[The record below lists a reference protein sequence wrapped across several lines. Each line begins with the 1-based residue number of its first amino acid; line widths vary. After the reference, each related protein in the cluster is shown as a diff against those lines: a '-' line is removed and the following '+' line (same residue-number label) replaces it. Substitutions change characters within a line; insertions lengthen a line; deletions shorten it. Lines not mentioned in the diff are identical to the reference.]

1 MSNISGSKKENITRV
16 FTDGASRGN
25 PGDSGI
31 GVLIIDSSGKRTEL
45 KKYLG
50 EKTNNQA
57 EYSALILALENLIN
71 LKDSEIII
79 QTDSQLIANQMNGS
93 WRVKDKG
100 LKSLYTLA
108 KKLCEQYSKLSINY
122 IPRTQNKEA
131 DRLAN
136 EAINEYFND

>member
-1 MSNISGSKKENITRV
+1 MSITKV

-25 PGDSGI
+25 PGESGV
-31 GVLIIDSSGKRTEL
+31 GVLIIDNDGKKTEL

-50 EKTNNQA
+50 KKTNNQA
-57 EYSALILALENLIN
+57 EYSALILALENLSH
-71 LKDSEIII
+71 LKGSEIII
-79 QTDSQLIANQMNGS
+79 QTDSQLMANQMNGS
-93 WRVKDKG
+93 WRVKDEG
-100 LKSLYTLA
+100 LKSLFSKA
-108 KKLCEQYSKLSINY
+108 KKLSQEYKSLTIAY

>member
-1 MSNISGSKKENITRV
+1 MNNIQEKNLTKV

-31 GVLIIDSSGKRTEL
+31 GVLIIENNGNRSEL

-50 EKTNNQA
+50 KKTNNQA
-57 EYSALILALENLIN
+57 EYSALILALENLTN

-79 QTDSQLIANQMNGS
+79 QTDSQLMANQMNGN
-93 WRVKDKG
+93 WRVKDEG
-100 LKSLYTLA
+100 LKSLYSKA
-108 KKLCEQYSKLSINY
+108 KKLCQQYNKLNITY

-136 EAINEYFND
+136 EAINEYFID

>member
-1 MSNISGSKKENITRV
+1 MNNKQGKNITKV

-25 PGDSGI
+25 PGNSGI
-31 GVLIIDSSGKRTEL
+31 GVLIIDNNGKRTEL

-50 EKTNNQA
+50 KKTNNQA
-57 EYSALILALENLIN
+57 EYSALILALENLSH

-79 QTDSQLIANQMNGS
+79 QTDSQLMANQMNGS
-93 WRVKDKG
+93 WRVKDEG
-100 LKSLYTLA
+100 LKSLFLKA
-108 KKLCEQYSKLSINY
+108 KKLSNQYNNLKITY
-122 IPRTQNKEA
+122 IPRNQNKEA